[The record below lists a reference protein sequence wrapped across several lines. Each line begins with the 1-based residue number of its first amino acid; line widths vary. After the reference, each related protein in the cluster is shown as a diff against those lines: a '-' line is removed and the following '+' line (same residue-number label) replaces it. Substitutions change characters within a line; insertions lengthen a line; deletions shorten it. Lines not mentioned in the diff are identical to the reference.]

1 MVGASRGLGAAT
13 VEALARRGA
22 SVIGAYRQDH
32 AAAAEL
38 RDALQESAGSVQLV
52 PGDLTDPVDAAALLE
67 EAGDGAQFL
76 VCCASP
82 SFQPLRVEPE
92 HVDRILDH
100 IDRAI
105 RLVAVPLAAF
115 PPTLARRSGRVVVIS
130 SSAVERPVPTW
141 PQYVA
146 AKSAIEGL
154 VRVASLQYPDVRF
167 LVKRPPALDTD
178 LAVSPLQA
186 ERPLA
191 PGPVRVVGIEIDPAA
206 MTLHVE
212 GKLVTTT
219 ATEFRLLDYFA
230 RHLGRVFTRDQLLD
244 SPFARYALTI
254 TARSKT

>member
-1 MVGASRGLGAAT
+1 M
-13 VEALARRGA
+13 
-22 SVIGAYRQDH
+22 
-32 AAAAEL
+32 
-38 RDALQESAGSVQLV
+38 
-52 PGDLTDPVDAAALLE
+52 
-67 EAGDGAQFL
+67 
-76 VCCASP
+76 
-82 SFQPLRVEPE
+82 EPE

-115 PPTLARRSGRVVVIS
+115 LPTLARRSGRVVVIS

-191 PGPVRVVGIEIDPAA
+191 PGTVADAVADWLSDPPP
-206 MTLHVE
+206 E
-212 GKLVTTT
+212 
-219 ATEFRLLDYFA
+219 ER
-230 RHLGRVFTRDQLLD
+230 
-244 SPFARYALTI
+244 LTI
-254 TARSKT
+254 EQHYGESGPEQRHERPTQ